1 MVVIHYCYQ
10 TLTCSNYFR
19 SCLLNFVYQHFGR
32 DGSVKPLFRENIVDI
47 AQEAKGSGHPL
58 PVNEAHYSSL
68 SHFEG
73 SKMTSCRWSPKTDFS

>member
-58 PVNEAHYSSL
+58 PVMKHIILVEVIL
-68 SHFEG
+68 
-73 SKMTSCRWSPKTDFS
+73 KVVK